1 MTYLSQAAEAAL
13 AEMTP
18 SEVTALLARVRPGIE
33 QSDPIDQAEAELSA
47 RANAKKNRAAAVLR
61 HTRAGSDDTG
71 DQGTRGGC
79 VGLVQVRQLT
89 KQLQQMLQLIGSTR
103 NPLGHNII

>member
-61 HTRAGSDDTG
+61 HTR
-71 DQGTRGGC
+71 
-79 VGLVQVRQLT
+79 GLDRTTPAT
-89 KQLQQMLQLIGSTR
+89 KEHAAAALASYKFG
-103 NPLGHNII
+103 N